1 MLRRIGM
8 DRKKLLEFEY
18 DGKNYAIVTPTQ
30 DELLEL
36 DMASRKAFSHAIRE
50 GLMVEFEAKRVF
62 EKNGTWTDEHEKEIA
77 SLQMA
82 IVTLEMRLAETNAGA
97 DGREL
102 CFKLMEHRNR
112 MMDMINHK
120 ARLFS
125 AQTAEGYAEAVKTV
139 ALTWMCT
146 VDSDNNRVFKS
157 REDFS
162 DCSDDAFAATC
173 YAKAMIVAAGLQEQN
188 LEFKM
193 PEQEWLKA
201 NGYVN
206 ETGAFTEAY
215 YREVLGVEE
224 EKVEK
229 PKRARKGGR
238 KKRKKAKKIEA

>member
-1 MLRRIGM
+1 MN
-8 DRKKLLEFEY
+8 RKKLLSFEY
-18 DGKNYAIVTPTQ
+18 NGKNYAVVAPTQ

-82 IVTLEMRLAETNAGA
+82 IVTLEMRLAETKAGA

-120 ARLFS
+120 MRLFS

-139 ALTWMCT
+139 ALTWMCI

-162 DCSDDAFAATC
+162 NCEDDTFAATC

-193 PEQEWLKA
+193 PEQEWLKE

-206 ETGAFTEAY
+206 DAGAFTEAY
-215 YREVLGVEE
+215 YREVLDIKE
-224 EKVEK
+224 EK

-238 KKRKKAKKIEA
+238 KKRKKTDKIEA